1 MRRRT
6 WISVWDVFGYLVWGY
21 GWPMRD
27 PAWNLPNVQ
36 GMHLGVDQPGM
47 EPLAAPFDTHP
58 ATDPSVDQAWRA
70 PGDSGSGSEARFDRI
85 QGARG
90 ALVTGKDRYRAR

>member
-6 WISVWDVFGYLVWGY
+6 WISVWDAFGYLVWGY
-21 GWPMRD
+21 GWAVGD

-36 GMHLGVDQPGM
+36 GMHLGVDQPRM
-47 EPLAAPFDTHP
+47 EPLAAPSGPHP
-58 ATDPSVDQAWRA
+58 ATRSERGSSLASPW
-70 PGDSGSGSEARFDRI
+70 DSGSGSDARFDRT

-90 ALVTGKDRYRAR
+90 APVTGSDEYRTG